1 MIQLISKILGQTIQ
15 SDKMYDVNYTDLA
28 ESIVNVIL
36 EYDSENEY
44 YHLIDEIQI
53 LIMRKGYRF
62 FTFIECEELYNKIL
76 KVMGAHI

>member
-1 MIQLISKILGQTIQ
+1 MIQLISKILEQTLQ
-15 SDKMYDVNYTDLA
+15 SDKIYDINYTDLA
-28 ESIVNVIL
+28 ESIVNVLL

-62 FTFIECEELYNKIL
+62 FTFIECEEIYNKIV
-76 KVMGAHI
+76 KIMGAHI